1 MSKKRKVTKGNP
13 LKTYATAVPIAK
25 IDEETETPVGFA
37 DQTQGCPLGD
47 FFNSRANGEARIR
60 FNHRSTDYG
69 VWVDYNGLRFKDV
82 YSLELKDGAIVEM
95 ARPNGDGWYPETR
108 SLLTKEE
115 YEVYEKEN
123 RTDQAPR
130 SQLPESECIDKTRW
144 RIDDSQV
151 ARVRLVPD
159 AEFGWDSYHYTGIQ
173 RIVRNRRYFGDILH
187 PDEDLSIGVPT
198 AARAKFV
205 SLVFM
210 ERTQNSESSTP
221 VQYRKPGL
229 FGAPDAPTGWF
240 TKNGLRF
247 TLEQE
252 IELEVCGEYFMA
264 AEVPKLFRRFF
275 QKGGKIRL
283 VLPVKTSV
291 QMGDSIAEFYAKP
304 TTVELLRAPRDSTE
318 DWLSLFQDQTLHG
331 NVHFTFYHD
340 EIPNKEV

>member
-1 MSKKRKVTKGNP
+1 MSKKKKVTKGNP
-13 LKTYATAVPIAK
+13 IKTYVDIVPIATV
-25 IDEETETPVGFA
+25 DEETETPVGFM

-47 FFNSRANGEARIR
+47 FFNSRSNNPDRKR
-60 FNHRSTDYG
+60 FNHRTTDYG
-69 VWVDYNGLRFKDV
+69 VWVEYNGLRFKDV
-82 YSLELKDGAIVEM
+82 YSLELLDGVIIEM
-95 ARPNGDGWYPETR
+95 ARPNGNGWYPETR
-108 SLLTKEE
+108 SILTKEE
-115 YEVYEKEN
+115 YEVYEQEGK
-123 RTDQAPR
+123 TDQAPR
-130 SQLPESECIDKTRW
+130 TTVPESKYYDPARG
-144 RIDDSQV
+144 RIDDSSV
-151 ARVRLVPD
+151 AKVKLVPD
-159 AEFGWDSYHYTGIQ
+159 AELGWDSYHYTGIQ

-210 ERTQNSESSTP
+210 ERTSNSESSTA

-229 FGAPDAPTGWF
+229 FGPPDAPTGWF

-247 TLEQE
+247 TLEQD

-264 AEVPKLFRRFF
+264 AEVPKLFRSFF

-291 QMGDSIAEFYAKP
+291 SMGDSIAEFYAKP

-318 DWLSLFQDQTLHG
+318 DWLALFQDQTLHG

-340 EIPNKEV
+340 EIPDKEV